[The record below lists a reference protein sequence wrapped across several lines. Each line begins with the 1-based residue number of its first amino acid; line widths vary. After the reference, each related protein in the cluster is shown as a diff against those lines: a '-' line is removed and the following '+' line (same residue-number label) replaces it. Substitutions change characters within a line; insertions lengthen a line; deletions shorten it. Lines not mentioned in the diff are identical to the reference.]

1 MESSRSPFEDEAE
14 QHQWLS
20 GQKALLT
27 GALEHLAIGV
37 VVTDCASGGLTMNGA
52 ARKLLESPV
61 WSSPAHVGLPPRRS
75 SERLPLRQFI
85 DQAVRSNDGRAH
97 AFTLVSASMQQRL
110 HIFTEPLAEGG
121 MAFFLCDPHRA
132 VEPSEDILRELYQFT
147 AAEAKLVCELV
158 NGHTVEEA
166 AERLGI
172 KLNTARS
179 HLKKIFAKTHTQRQG
194 EMVRLLTT
202 SVAAIDLS
210 N

>member
-1 MESSRSPFEDEAE
+1 MESSRVPFEDEE
-14 QHQWLS
+14 RLDWLS
-20 GQKALLT
+20 GQKALLS
-27 GALEHLAIGV
+27 GAIEHLAIGV
-37 VVTDCASGGLTMNGA
+37 VVTACSDGRLTMNGA
-52 ARKLLESPV
+52 ARRLLESPL
-61 WSSPAHVGLPPRRS
+61 WTAPAHIGLPPRRS

-85 DQAVRSNDGRAH
+85 DQVIRANDGRAH
-97 AFTLVSASMQQRL
+97 AYTLVSGSMQQRL
-110 HIFTEPLAEGG
+110 HVFTEPLAEGG
-121 MAFFLCDPHRA
+121 MVFFLCDPHRA

-147 AAEAKLVCELV
+147 SAEAKLVCELV